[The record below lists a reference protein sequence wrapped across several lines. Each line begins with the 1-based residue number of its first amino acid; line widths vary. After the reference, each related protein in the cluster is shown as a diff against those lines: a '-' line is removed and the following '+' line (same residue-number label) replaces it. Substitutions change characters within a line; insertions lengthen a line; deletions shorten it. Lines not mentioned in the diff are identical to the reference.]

1 MTTSTSEDRRTAMEK
16 RWDAILPTLA
26 TKDDVDQVG
35 DRLEAR
41 FDLLEEHIYAKMDAM
56 ANRLLLWSSVIMFA
70 AVAAS
75 ATAAFVAARCF

>member
-1 MTTSTSEDRRTAMEK
+1 MTTPTPTSEDRRTAMEK

-26 TKDDVDQVG
+26 TKEDVEQVG

-41 FDLLEEHIYAKMDAM
+41 FDRLEEHMDAM
-56 ANRLLLWSSVIMFA
+56 ANRLLLWGSVIMIA